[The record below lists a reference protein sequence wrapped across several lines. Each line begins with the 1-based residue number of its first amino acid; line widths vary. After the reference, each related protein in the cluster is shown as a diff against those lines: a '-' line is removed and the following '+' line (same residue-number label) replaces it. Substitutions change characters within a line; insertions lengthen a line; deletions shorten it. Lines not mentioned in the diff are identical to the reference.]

1 MMNQRNLSQ
10 LVKATALAALLALSA
25 MSCSSNETPA
35 ITDVSEEREST
46 YLETIGEAPFLSDDY
61 QNVITEDA
69 STNSSS
75 FDEIEA
81 PSYTEGDL
89 SEEEPSKCGDSREDL
104 VGFSPASEQVETF
117 VAEYPCIG

>member
-1 MMNQRNLSQ
+1 MMNQRNRNQ
-10 LVKATALAALLALSA
+10 LVTAIALAAFLGLSA
-25 MSCSSNETPA
+25 ISCSSSETPSIA
-35 ITDVSEEREST
+35 DVSEGNEST
-46 YLETIGEAPFLSDDY
+46 YLETIGEAPYLSDDY

>member
-46 YLETIGEAPFLSDDY
+46 YLETIGEAPFLSDDF
-61 QNVITEDA
+61 QDVITED
-69 STNSSS
+69 TNSNTSS
-75 FDEIEA
+75 FDEVEA
-81 PSYTEGDL
+81 PSYTEGDVPVNE
-89 SEEEPSKCGDSREDL
+89 SSKCGDSREDL
-104 VGFSPASEQVETF
+104 VGFNPASEQVETF

>member
-1 MMNQRNLSQ
+1 MMNQRNLNQ
-10 LVKATALAALLALSA
+10 LVIAAALAAFLGLSA
-25 MSCSSNETPA
+25 ISCSSNETPSIA
-35 ITDVSEEREST
+35 DVSEGNEST

-61 QNVITEDA
+61 QNVITEDT

-89 SEEEPSKCGDSREDL
+89 SGEESSKCGDSREDL
-104 VGFSPASEQVETF
+104 VGFSPASEEVETF

>member
-1 MMNQRNLSQ
+1 MINQRNRTQ
-10 LVKATALAALLALSA
+10 LITAAALAALLGLSA
-25 MSCSSNETPA
+25 VSCSSNETPSIA
-35 ITDVSEEREST
+35 DVSEGNESI
-46 YLETIGEAPFLSDDY
+46 YLKTIGEAPFLSDDY

-89 SEEEPSKCGDSREDL
+89 PEEEPSKCGDSREDL
-104 VGFSPASEQVETF
+104 VGFSPASEQLETF

>member
-1 MMNQRNLSQ
+1 MMNQRNLNQ
-10 LVKATALAALLALSA
+10 LVIAAALAALLGLSA
-25 MSCSSNETPA
+25 ISCSSNETPS
-35 ITDVSEEREST
+35 ISDVSEGDEST
-46 YLETIGEAPFLSDDY
+46 YLEMIGEAPFLSDRY

-69 STNSSS
+69 SSNLSS

-89 SEEEPSKCGDSREDL
+89 PEEEPSKCGDSREDL
-104 VGFSPASEQVETF
+104 VAFSPASEQVETF

>member
-1 MMNQRNLSQ
+1 MMNQRNLNQ
-10 LVKATALAALLALSA
+10 LVIAAALAALLGLSA
-25 MSCSSNETPA
+25 ISCSSNETPS
-35 ITDVSEEREST
+35 ISDVSEGDEST
-46 YLETIGEAPFLSDDY
+46 YLEMIGEAPFLSDRY

-69 STNSSS
+69 SSNLSS

-89 SEEEPSKCGDSREDL
+89 PEEEPSKCGDSREDL
-104 VGFSPASEQVETF
+104 VGFNPASEQVETF